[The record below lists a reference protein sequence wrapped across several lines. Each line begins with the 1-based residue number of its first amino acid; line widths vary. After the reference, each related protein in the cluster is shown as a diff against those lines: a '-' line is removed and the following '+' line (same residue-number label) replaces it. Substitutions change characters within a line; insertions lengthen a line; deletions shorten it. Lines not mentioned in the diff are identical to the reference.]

1 MMTVLEMDALIH
13 IAMPSGLHDNS
24 KTMILLM
31 VLHVTTPRELNDTGT
46 YSDFLMMLQDGDGDV
61 VAAGVGTSCATQ
73 PHIQCLATLRAMLL
87 HRRF

>member
-46 YSDFLMMLQDGDGDV
+46 YSDLLMLLQNGDGDV
-61 VAAGVGTSCATQ
+61 VAAGVGTGCVTQ
-73 PHIQCLATLRAMLL
+73 PHIQCRATL
-87 HRRF
+87 F

>member
-46 YSDFLMMLQDGDGDV
+46 YSGFLMMLQDGD
-61 VAAGVGTSCATQ
+61 
-73 PHIQCLATLRAMLL
+73 AMLSL
-87 HRRF
+87 RVWVQDVPLSHTYSVWLL

>member
-24 KTMILLM
+24 GTMMLPM
-31 VLHVTTPRELNDTGT
+31 VLHVTTPREHKTGT
-46 YSDFLMMLQDGDGDV
+46 YSDFLMLLRNDDGDV

-73 PHIQCLATLRAMLL
+73 PHM
-87 HRRF
+87 